1 MCVFNFMH
9 GCSNYGLVKTEIDV
23 MMLFKFEVKYVE
35 LNFKAIALME
45 FSLITIL
52 SIMFI
57 WWLFIHENH

>member
-45 FSLITIL
+45 FSFDNN
-52 SIMFI
+52 SIYHVHMVVI
-57 WWLFIHENH
+57 YS